1 MRKLSIT
8 LLPFLFLI
16 SCQGQKPEATQT
28 TNWCPKGLKLNGYA
42 YVEGIVD
49 YENINWCK
57 MVITTS
63 NSTYEILYTQDGT
76 RELISQYKE
85 GKKRTEV
92 RIGHTKST
100 LKLYDT
106 NGNLVEEVSTK
117 ERF

>member
-1 MRKLSIT
+1 M
-8 LLPFLFLI
+8 
-16 SCQGQKPEATQT
+16 
-28 TNWCPKGLKLNGYA
+28 N
-42 YVEGIVD
+42 

-76 RELISQYKE
+76 RELISQYKG

-92 RIGHTKST
+92 RVGQTKAI
-100 LKLYDT
+100 LRLYDT

>member
-1 MRKLSIT
+1 M
-8 LLPFLFLI
+8 
-16 SCQGQKPEATQT
+16 
-28 TNWCPKGLKLNGYA
+28 
-42 YVEGIVD
+42 EGIVD

-76 RELISQYKE
+76 RELISQYKG

-92 RIGHTKST
+92 RVGQTKAI
-100 LKLYDT
+100 LRIYDT
-106 NGNLVEEVSTK
+106 NGNLVEEVSIK